1 MNAVVSC
8 GFDGAVRVW
17 ALRRRELRV
26 VAPSGSGDGD
36 ADGGNTG
43 SAGSADYEVR
53 PLDPELVMVQDQ
65 RRADTQF
72 KCVAYQFDANA
83 RSHDVICATETGE
96 TLVFPLNMVAL
107 TAALGE
113 VNVVYQ

>member
-1 MNAVVSC
+1 
-8 GFDGAVRVW
+8 
-17 ALRRRELRV
+17 
-26 VAPSGSGDGD
+26 
-36 ADGGNTG
+36 
-43 SAGSADYEVR
+43 
-53 PLDPELVMVQDQ
+53 MVQEQ